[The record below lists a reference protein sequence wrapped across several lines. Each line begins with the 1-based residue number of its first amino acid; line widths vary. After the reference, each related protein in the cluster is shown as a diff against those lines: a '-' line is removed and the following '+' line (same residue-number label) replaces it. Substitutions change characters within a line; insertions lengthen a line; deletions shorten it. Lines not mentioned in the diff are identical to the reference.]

1 MFLARASWSQ
11 MKGKLFYLPFVALL
25 LCMCVSINAQQTRV
39 DSSLVYDEEGVEHVS
54 EYPKNRQERIIN
66 FSVDMELG
74 KDNYMK
80 VTEYIRIYAA
90 GNVFKRGLRRSLP
103 QRRTD
108 KHGHDK
114 SMPIYL
120 QAIECDGEKTPWHD
134 EIDEDDNYIIYIGDP
149 DKYLEEG
156 EYEYTISYIAPGHI
170 GQFSDHDEIFWNLNG
185 FNWNV
190 PFDTLAA
197 AVTVPD
203 GTTVKEFYAYT
214 GVEGAKGEDY
224 IAEIDEDGTVY
235 FLNTRPYRGGEN
247 MSVVVEFSKGSQ
259 QALTWWQI
267 WEDDIYAG
275 LIALGFFLYCF
286 ISWLIKGIDPKKPTV
301 IPQYTVPEG
310 ISAPLA
316 ARILY
321 EGESKQVIASLM
333 SMLVKGGAYIKQV
346 SKSEYQISKGYEN
359 GLDEFDSCVQ
369 TKLFEKKDTVRT
381 DVDYA
386 EIAGL
391 RSAISSLVS
400 SRFENDLYI
409 FNSGSTIIATL
420 LGLAGGFF
428 LFQLEAL
435 DWVTYSVLAFLIA
448 VYIWHFIY
456 IGKFTIKGIEM
467 RAKMEGLKMYI
478 MTAEK
483 LSMRDLTP
491 EHFEDLLPYA
501 VAFGVENKWCKQ
513 FENVLKKYNYR
524 PKWYDTS
531 SIYSSH
537 SSLFGDN
544 GISYI
549 TQGFAKA
556 TQNSFATYDSEQSS
570 SSGGDWGGGS
580 GGSSGGGG
588 GGGGGGGW

>member
-1 MFLARASWSQ
+1 MRHRFQ
-11 MKGKLFYLPFVALL
+11 YLSFIVLL
-25 LCMCVSINAQQTRV
+25 LCMCIPINAQQTLV
-39 DSSLVYDEEGVEHVS
+39 DSSQVDDTESEGEFFN
-54 EYPKNRQERIIN
+54 YPRNREERIVK

-80 VTEYIRIYAA
+80 VTEHIRIYAL
-90 GNVFKRGLRRSLP
+90 GYEFKRGLRRSIP
-103 QRRTD
+103 QKRTD
-108 KHGHDK
+108 KHGHTK

-120 QAIECDGEKTPWHD
+120 QAIECDGEKTPWHY
-134 EIDEDDNYIIYIGDP
+134 EIDEDDNYVVYIGDP
-149 DKYLEEG
+149 NKYLKEG
-156 EYEYTISYIAPGHI
+156 EYEYTITYIAPGHI

-185 FNWNV
+185 FDWNV
-190 PFDTLAA
+190 RFDTLAA
-197 AVTVPD
+197 NVYVPG
-203 GTTVKEFYAYT
+203 GTTIKNFYAYT
-214 GVEGAKGEDY
+214 GKIGDKGEDY
-224 IAEIDEDGTVY
+224 VAEKGEDGTVC
-235 FLNTRPYRGGEN
+235 FLNSRPLRRGEN

-267 WEDDIYAG
+267 WKDDVYAG
-275 LIALGFFLYCF
+275 LIALAFFLYCF
-286 ISWLIKGIDPKKPTV
+286 ISWLLKGIDPKKPTV
-301 IPQYTVPEG
+301 IPQYTVPDG
-310 ISAPLA
+310 ISAALA
-316 ARILY
+316 ARIMY
-321 EGESKQVIASLM
+321 EGDSKQVMASLM
-333 SMLVKGGAYIKQV
+333 SLLVKSGACIKQV
-346 SKSEYQISKGYEN
+346 SKDNYQISKGYEN

-386 EIAGL
+386 KIAGL
-391 RSAISSLVS
+391 RSAVSSLVS
-400 SRFENDLYI
+400 SRFENQLYI

-420 LGLAGGFF
+420 LGLAGGFY

-435 DWVTYSVLAFLIA
+435 DWVTYSVLTFLI
-448 VYIWHFIY
+448 VIYIWHFIY

-513 FENVLKKYNYR
+513 FEEVLKKYNYR

-531 SIYSSH
+531 SAYSSY
-537 SSLFGDN
+537 SSFFSDS

-549 TQGFAKA
+549 TQGFTKA
-556 TQNSFATYDSEQSS
+556 TQNSFDTYDSEQSS